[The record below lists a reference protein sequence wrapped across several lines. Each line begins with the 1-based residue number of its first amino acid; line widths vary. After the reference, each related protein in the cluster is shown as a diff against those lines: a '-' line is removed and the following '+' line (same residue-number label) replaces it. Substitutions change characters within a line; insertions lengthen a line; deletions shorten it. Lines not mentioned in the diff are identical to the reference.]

1 MFASFCFEHNFL
13 GLCRN
18 IWRELPEDKKSSFAY
33 LESMWFY
40 LYTTKLFKPKVLRWI
55 KGLDIFSKKYVFVP
69 IVLWYVFLI
78 CYLVMPKLHI
88 IFFGFALYTEMLFIR
103 DHWCLL
109 IFCHFGESLE
119 SESKTPCM
127 LLLDS
132 LHMAGPSR
140 YEPEIR
146 KYFPRWTY
154 YLRNFCFSS

>member
-1 MFASFCFEHNFL
+1 MQNYASIFMFASFCFEHNFL

-88 IFFGFALYTEMLFIR
+88 MFLVVLCILR
-103 DHWCLL
+103 C
-109 IFCHFGESLE
+109 
-119 SESKTPCM
+119 
-127 LLLDS
+127 
-132 LHMAGPSR
+132 
-140 YEPEIR
+140 
-146 KYFPRWTY
+146 
-154 YLRNFCFSS
+154 YLSGIIGVF